1 MFRGVTAVGGG
12 EDGDGGGDLGEDC
25 DYWKGWEGAQGG
37 DGAGGRGG
45 RPLPLRAVRA
55 AGARIVA
62 APRRA
67 AVLLLC
73 SQCARTGLICSCV
86 LARAKTSDI
95 CINMPSVSRKHA
107 ALSKD
112 VQGQVSRV
120 CSTPRVMFACHW
132 GRRYRYSVTESD
144 IRVAADMDCQPEY
157 GERNARG
164 RRLDQGQGAAQARVD
179 DHDSRPVVSL
189 RGWCAVRCIVFV
201 VTRTSDCTHCC
212 YTAPVEDEEMT
223 VCVQKKVPAAKTP
236 LGERDGNNS
245 SPKQT
250 PESGLLRSNSSSSLQ
265 RSKSICSP
273 VDEVE
278 EPPESPGSPS
288 GQVKVSPPK

>member
-1 MFRGVTAVGGG
+1 M
-12 EDGDGGGDLGEDC
+12 
-25 DYWKGWEGAQGG
+25 
-37 DGAGGRGG
+37 
-45 RPLPLRAVRA
+45 
-55 AGARIVA
+55 
-62 APRRA
+62 
-67 AVLLLC
+67 
-73 SQCARTGLICSCV
+73 

-132 GRRYRYSVTESD
+132 GRRYRYSVTKSD

-179 DHDSRPVVSL
+179 DNDSRPVVSL
-189 RGWCAVRCIVFV
+189 RGWCAVRCTVFV
-201 VTRTSDCTHCC
+201 VARTSDCTDCC

-288 GQVKVSPPK
+288 GQVKVSPPKKSPEKR